1 MLTWNIAPAV
11 SPPPVP
17 PQTTDP
23 DFNDDGSV
31 GFADFVLFAQQFG
44 LREGDTGYDAKYDLD
59 EDGAVGFGDFVI
71 FANAFGKS

>member
-1 MLTWNIAPAV
+1 MEYRAGGF
-11 SPPPVP
+11 
-17 PQTTDP
+17 TTAGSTADP

-71 FANAFGKS
+71 FDFVIFANAYGQS